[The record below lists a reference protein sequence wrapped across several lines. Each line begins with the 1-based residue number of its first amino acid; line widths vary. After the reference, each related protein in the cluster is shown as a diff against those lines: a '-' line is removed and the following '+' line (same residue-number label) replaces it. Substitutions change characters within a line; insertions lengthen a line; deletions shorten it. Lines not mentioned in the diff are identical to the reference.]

1 MSPARLLAVCR
12 QRGVERVAVTDHD
25 AIQGAFEAAALDP
38 RRVIVGEEIRTTEG
52 ELLGYFMQEF
62 VPPGLSPEETIA
74 RLRALPNV
82 AFLQGNT
89 DRYLVTGQRPQ
100 IVIHSEEDWDNLRG
114 WIAERDANFRWTLDH
129 LTYADYAFLRELP
142 PRLRIEVPGYGAVA
156 AVHATAHDD
165 ETFMPPD
172 TPDEQLAA
180 AFDTIDARLILCGHT
195 HRPMDRTVNGVRI
208 VNDGSVGMPLDGDPR
223 PTYVQ
228 LDFDGPDC
236 QVTIHRVD
244 YDRQAVIAELER
256 VQHPARSWV
265 IQRLK
270 TAR

>member
-1 MSPARLLAVCR
+1 MSTISTTSTMSTTSTTSRLIVISDLHGNLPALEAVLADISSRGQPDLWWVLGDLAVFC
-12 QRGVERVAVTDHD
+12 
-25 AIQGAFEAAALDP
+25 P
-38 RRVIVGEEIRTTEG
+38 W
-52 ELLGYFMQEF
+52 
-62 VPPGLSPEETIA
+62 PSETIA

-100 IVIHSEEDWDNLRG
+100 IVIHSDEDWDDLRA

-129 LTYADYAFLRELP
+129 LTYADYAFLRDLP
-142 PRLRIEVPGYGAVA
+142 SHLHIEIPGYGTVA

-165 ETFMPPD
+165 ETFLLPD

-180 AFDTIDARLILCGHT
+180 AFDTLDARLILCGHT
-195 HRPMDRTVNGVRI
+195 HRPVDRTLDSIRI

-223 PTYVQ
+223 PAYLQ

-236 QVTIHRVD
+236 QVTIRRVD

-256 VQHPARSWV
+256 VRHPARSWV
-265 IQRLK
+265 IQRLEM
-270 TAR
+270 AR